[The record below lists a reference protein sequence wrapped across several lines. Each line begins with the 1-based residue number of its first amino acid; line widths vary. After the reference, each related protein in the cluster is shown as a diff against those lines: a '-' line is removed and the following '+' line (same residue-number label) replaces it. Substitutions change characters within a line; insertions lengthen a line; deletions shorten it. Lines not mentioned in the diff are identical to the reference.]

1 MTGQWVYCRLSY
13 RLASKHGEDMIS
25 GMTLKEELTIEE
37 VAKKVAYWLKRQTS
51 RSIEEL
57 HHDSE
62 KTLIIEFLETSQ
74 VDIYKT
80 QNGKLVGEHLE
91 ITDKEKEQI
100 KDIVRRIEL
109 K

>member
-13 RLASKHGEDMIS
+13 RLASKYGEDMIS

-37 VAKKVAYWLKRQTS
+37 VAKKVAYWLKRQTR

-80 QNGKLVGEHLE
+80 QNGELVGEHLE
-91 ITDKEKEQI
+91 ITDEEKEKI
-100 KDIVRRIEL
+100 KSLVRSIQL

>member
-13 RLASKHGEDMIS
+13 RLASKYGEDMIS

-51 RSIEEL
+51 RSVEEL

-91 ITDKEKEQI
+91 ITDEEKDQI
-100 KDIVRRIEL
+100 KALVRRSQL

>member
-13 RLASKHGEDMIS
+13 RLASKYGEDMIS

-51 RSIEEL
+51 RSVEEL

-62 KTLIIEFLETSQ
+62 KTLIIEFLDTSQ

-91 ITDKEKEQI
+91 ITDDEKEQI
-100 KDIVRRIEL
+100 KALVRSGE
-109 K
+109 

>member
-13 RLASKHGEDMIS
+13 RLASTYGEDMIS

-37 VAKKVAYWLKRQTS
+37 VAKRVAYWLKRQTR

-57 HHDSE
+57 QHDSRN
-62 KTLIIEFLETSQ
+62 TLIIEFLETSQ

-80 QNGKLVGEHLE
+80 HNGKLVGDHLE
-91 ITDKEKEQI
+91 ITDEEKEQI
-100 KDIVRRIEL
+100 KALVRRSQSE
-109 K
+109 